1 LVTPRGHNRST
12 RKRVPSER
20 DVESYARFSMII
32 GGLPLAAVPRE
43 YTCKISTFLD
53 VSTALHDRIL
63 KADSDRRAC

>member
-1 LVTPRGHNRST
+1 
-12 RKRVPSER
+12 
-20 DVESYARFSMII
+20 MII
-32 GGLPLAAVPRE
+32 GGLPLAAMPRE